1 MKATYF
7 FIFLFALFIS
17 GCKKDPKTLFY
28 AEEKPE
34 NFLSNDTYKKLIVQI
49 DYVTGYEPTQAALNH
64 LKAFL
69 EQRLNKSSGIEFN
82 LSSIASPGQASLSVS
97 DIQKLEKKN
106 RRLYTKG
113 EVITAYILFAD
124 ADYNENTSSQQVLG
138 LAYGTSSMVIFDK
151 TIRNVSGGFTQPAV
165 STVEATVSEHEF
177 SHILGLVN
185 NGTSMVNNHQ
195 DEANGRHCTNSNC
208 LMYYEAETSDLV
220 ANLLGNTV
228 PALDNH
234 CLEDLRANG
243 GK

>member
-1 MKATYF
+1 MKATYLF
-7 FIFLFALFIS
+7 VFLLGLFVS

-49 DYVTGYEPTQAALNH
+49 DYVAGYEPTQAALNH

-82 LSSIASPGQASLSVS
+82 LTGIASPGKASLSLS
-97 DIQKLEKKN
+97 EIQKLEQKN

-124 ADYNENTSSQQVLG
+124 AAYNEDSGSSQVLG

-151 TIRNVSGGFTQPAV
+151 TIRNLSGGITQPAV

-185 NGTSMVNNHQ
+185 NGTGMVNNHQ
-195 DEANGRHCTNSNC
+195 DEANGRHCNNSNC
-208 LMYYEAETSDLV
+208 LMYYETETSNLIG
-220 ANLLGNTV
+220 NLLGNAIPT
-228 PALDNH
+228 LDNH

>member
-1 MKATYF
+1 MKAIYCF
-7 FIFLFALFIS
+7 VFVFAALIS

-49 DYVTGYEPTQAALNH
+49 DYVAGYEPTQAALNH

-82 LSSIASPGQASLSVS
+82 LSGIASPGQSTLSLSE
-97 DIQKLEKKN
+97 IKKLEQKN

-113 EVITAYILFAD
+113 EVITAYILFVD
-124 ADYNENTSSQQVLG
+124 ADYNENTGSSQVLG
-138 LAYGTSSMVIFDK
+138 LAYGSSSMVIFDK
-151 TIRNVSGGFTQPAV
+151 TIRHFSGGITQPAV

-177 SHILGLVN
+177 AHILGLVN
-185 NGTSMVNNHQ
+185 NGTGMVNNHQ
-195 DEANGRHCTNSNC
+195 DEANGRHCNNSNC

-220 ANLLGNTV
+220 GNLLGNAV
-228 PALDNH
+228 PTLDNH